1 MSFSYLSI
9 MNNTTLDTYAD
20 IDVLIWSDI
29 DKAVKIFTNLVK
41 VKNQKTITFSD
52 LLLSLA

>member
-20 IDVLIWSDI
+20 IDALIWGNI
-29 DKAVKIFTNLVK
+29 DKAVKVFTNLVE
-41 VKNQKTITFSD
+41 VKNHKTITLSD
-52 LLLSLA
+52 LFLHLA

>member
-1 MSFSYLSI
+1 

-29 DKAVKIFTNLVK
+29 DKAIKIFTNLVK

>member
-41 VKNQKTITFSD
+41 VKNQKTITFSY

>member
-29 DKAVKIFTNLVK
+29 DKAAKIFTNLVE
-41 VKNQKTITFSD
+41 VKNHKTITFSD